1 MDVKKNK
8 GQVILVDDNK
18 RLSIQLMNNGDLYWK
33 IIDNTNSIIKKFEIT
48 RENYQIYELYEIL
61 YNDIKYKNIYNIDN
75 EKNECTSN
83 DLLKKFYSNYE
94 NKKNHISDYDYFCS
108 DNSITWVS
116 DNNNYDISSVVTIFK
131 EEDKFILLFN
141 LRDYQSKNIIKFS
154 NSESRY
160 KPYNICFMRHYRNL
174 YNLEVNKNQI
184 HIEEY
189 LYLKK
194 VKKI

>member
-1 MDVKKNK
+1 M
-8 GQVILVDDNK
+8 
-18 RLSIQLMNNGDLYWK
+18 
-33 IIDNTNSIIKKFEIT
+33 
-48 RENYQIYELYEIL
+48 
-61 YNDIKYKNIYNIDN
+61 
-75 EKNECTSN
+75 
-83 DLLKKFYSNYE
+83 
-94 NKKNHISDYDYFCS
+94 
-108 DNSITWVS
+108 S

>member
-94 NKKNHISDYDYFCS
+94 NKKNHIRDYDYFCS

>member
-75 EKNECTSN
+75 ERNECTSN